1 MPKTETKLEDGRSNQ
16 VSDAAEQITRREL
29 IKRGGKFAAAATVSS
44 VFAPF
49 VSTTKAAANKPLK
62 FWQFYAPGGG
72 SALQA
77 KWFEDMTKSWND
89 THDAKVELVYVPAL
103 DYVDGTKLPTAFA
116 SGSGPDI
123 FILAP
128 SLSLRYYNGGV
139 LLDLTPYIEEKARA
153 DFFADVMTTRIFD
166 NRIYGLPMEVEPM
179 AMFYSVEAFA
189 EIGLTAKDVPKTWD
203 ELLTIA
209 KKLTNGKRFG
219 VLFQTAPGAYQN
231 FTWYPFMWQGGGDF
245 LTKDGKSAF
254 NSQGTIQALKFWQDS
269 INMGVAPRQCL
280 GGGAS
285 DAVANLAA
293 GYCAMQNVGIW
304 AISQLRESAPDFKFG
319 VFRLPTPP
327 GGKYVTI
334 GGGWAFVAN
343 SKGENPKAA
352 GEFCAWALGSMSPDS
367 VGRMVDW
374 CTKVKSDMPPRKS
387 ALEGGL
393 ETYGKGFL
401 KIFAEDIYPGTRSE
415 PRVSPDIEKIITDA
429 IQACQLNGQNPEEI
443 AATAAQQ
450 MDAFLATYKGASML

>member
-1 MPKTETKLEDGRSNQ
+1 L
-16 VSDAAEQITRREL
+16 
-29 IKRGGKFAAAATVSS
+29 
-44 VFAPF
+44 
-49 VSTTKAAANKPLK
+49 
-62 FWQFYAPGGG
+62 Y
-72 SALQA
+72 
-77 KWFEDMTKSWND
+77 
-89 THDAKVELVYVPAL
+89 
-103 DYVDGTKLPTAFA
+103 
-116 SGSGPDI
+116 
-123 FILAP
+123 
-128 SLSLRYYNGGV
+128 
-139 LLDLTPYIEEKARA
+139 
-153 DFFADVMTTRIFD
+153 
-166 NRIYGLPMEVEPM
+166 
-179 AMFYSVEAFA
+179 
-189 EIGLTAKDVPKTWD
+189 
-203 ELLTIA
+203 LTIG
-209 KKLTNGKRFG
+209 KNLTNNKRFG

-254 NSQGTIQALKFWQDS
+254 NSQATIQALKFWQDS

-304 AISQLRESAPDFKFG
+304 AIAQLRESAPDFKYG

-352 GEFCAWALGSMSPDS
+352 GECCAWALGSMSPDS

-374 CTKVKSDMPPRKS
+374 CTKVKSDMPPRKA

-393 ETYGKGFL
+393 ETYSKGFL
-401 KIFAEDIYPGTRSE
+401 KVFAEDIYPGTRGE
-415 PRVSPDIEKIITDA
+415 PRVSPQHRKNNYGRDPSLSA
-429 IQACQLNGQNPEEI
+429 
-443 AATAAQQ
+443 
-450 MDAFLATYKGASML
+450 